1 MPVRTRPTDD
11 VGVHQG
17 GHATNGRMRYGY
29 FMMPMHLPGSD
40 VGVTLQ
46 TDLAQIER
54 LDTLG
59 FDEAWIGE
67 HFTAEWE
74 NIPAPDIFIGAAL
87 QRTRSIKLGTGV
99 SCLPN
104 HNPFHLAHR
113 IAMLDQLAQGRF
125 FWGIGSGGF
134 PGDFEVVGIDPKS
147 GAQRQVSVDTVDAVL
162 ALWSDPLPGAYAQ
175 HGWVYNVP
183 VPDARIRKHV
193 YLKPFQKPHPPIAV
207 AGVTEKSETLGL
219 AGERGWIPMSIN
231 FVTPRVLRSHW
242 DSITAGA
249 ARTGRT
255 ADRAEWR
262 ICRAVHVAETDEQA
276 RREALDGTLGRDYR
290 DYFLP
295 LLSLNRGLGGLKLSE
310 SMADSEIT
318 LDYLC
323 DNVWLVG
330 SPETVARKIMA
341 LYDSVGGF
349 GGILIG
355 ATDWPDPAIWDRCM
369 TLFASEVMPR
379 MIRLAPSAPQSV
391 SVGSTR

>member
-1 MPVRTRPTDD
+1 
-11 VGVHQG
+11 
-17 GHATNGRMRYGY
+17 MRYGY

-40 VGVTLQ
+40 VATTLQ
-46 TDLAQIER
+46 TDLAQIDR
-54 LDTLG
+54 LDALG
-59 FDEAWIGE
+59 FEEAWIGE

-113 IAMLDQLAQGRF
+113 IAMLDQLARGRF

-134 PGDFEVVGIDPKS
+134 PGDFEVVGIDPKT
-147 GAQRQVSVDTVDAVL
+147 GLQRQVAVDTVDAVL
-162 ALWSDPLPGAYAQ
+162 ALWDDPRPGEYAR
-175 HGWVYNVP
+175 HGWTFRI
-183 VPDARIRKHV
+183 PDYDPRIQKHV
-193 YLKPFQKPHPPIAV
+193 HLKPYQQPHPPIAV

-242 DSITAGA
+242 ESVLQGA

-255 ADRAEWR
+255 ADRGEWR
-262 ICRAVHVAETDEQA
+262 ICRAVHVAETDQQA
-276 RREALDGTLGRDYR
+276 RREAIDGAIGRDYR

-295 LLSLNRGLGGLKLSE
+295 LLSLTRGLSGLKIDEAMS
-310 SMADSEIT
+310 DSALT
-318 LDYLC
+318 LEYLC
-323 DNVWLVG
+323 DNVWIVG
-330 SPETVARKIMA
+330 SPETVARKIRA
-341 LYDSVGGF
+341 LHDDVGGF

-355 ATDWPDPAIWDRCM
+355 ATDWSDPAIWDRAM
-369 TLFASEVMPR
+369 RLFATEVMPR
-379 MIRLAPSAPQSV
+379 LSDLGVLAPAAAP
-391 SVGSTR
+391 R